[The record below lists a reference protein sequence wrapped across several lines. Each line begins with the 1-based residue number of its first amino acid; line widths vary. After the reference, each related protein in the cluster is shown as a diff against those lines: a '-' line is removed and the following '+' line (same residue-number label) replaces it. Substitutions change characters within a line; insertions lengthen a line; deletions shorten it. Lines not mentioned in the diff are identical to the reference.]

1 MSKHDDVPDVGD
13 GDDEQFDTFKI
24 NMQGVNETA
33 KAPRRSLRKMFSMRG
48 SMLSRELQDGDF
60 KFTRRTSQILTELDK
75 LDKDGDGEINAV
87 DIASYVDKKMQQK
100 TKLKYWRWAA
110 FVSFVML
117 VVALGVNMGLTY
129 AVVEM
134 SKETKFKQGVMT
146 VKDSGELVATKDV
159 VNNDELDENNWNAF
173 LEQVTPDY
181 LADVKHIQYVNDEG
195 VKHGFQ
201 VTGFD
206 LDDSRKNSTGLSTVT
221 LYGNGN
227 ETYKFEP
234 YVPVP
239 EEEEGEVDHEG
250 RHLLWHGGPRHFG
263 LLRSNWFQKAKL
275 TTKNRSG
282 PLKVSKLQ
290 SAGNA
295 NKYTVKFEADTLI
308 YQKDYLVGSKYPSSS
323 REASTFQEIKASRD
337 AFLDNSYCNRL
348 PYVNKHRKWL
358 VRFYM
363 KQCGGLPR
371 LALAALNLKMRKAKQ
386 AMYSYGEQIIDCGT
400 QKTLNEL
407 CFFKQKFTMSFNP
420 QSAAL
425 STHFDKH
432 MMAVQGRRV
441 ADVKLVNMQNAMLN
455 YVERGHEEFA
465 YASHLALAKG
475 DDKIYETYFLD
486 RKPIGLNSTEEENRP
501 YANYGLMMF
510 ALFMRSRRVAM
521 ALKAAI
527 LGNEFRA
534 GFRYGIL
541 SAMRQKLR
549 FFSIGSTFNQGDD
562 GDTYFSTY
570 PHQDNYD
577 DVYAM
582 FGVENGRELLDK
594 FCEDS
599 KPCWIGNRMTV
610 SYDEIENTPTEGYE
624 PDDLQV
630 PLFPTTGNNQRHR
643 RTLWY
648 HADGYLM
655 TLAQYT
661 LSTNEHERHECDVWD
676 PKFCNERNAGVRYH
690 FMVMNDFKLNRGCY
704 ASNNA
709 LSPSQYNLE
718 QEKNQDG
725 YKACI
730 EKRKVSTDENELLHI
745 VALPKFCWNDYDDD
759 KLGLFGQLPMYG
771 STGGR
776 CRVKCEYG
784 TSRVKMYS
792 KTNKPSNSHLGYPIC
807 EGSKI
812 SGSGDGTYCY
822 IPEVKYCRIIGL
834 DTLAKQ
840 RRGTDAGES
849 KIYQDAFDKLWG
861 AYTTYWSRDEEAWT
875 FSIAKQKGRPVLN
888 FDMVPADLRLIT
900 EVNRLLVRPKLLGTQ
915 EGLDLSKYRIWG
927 VVSARKDHGGGVWQ
941 SSVWQ
946 SSVWESG
953 SQTSELS
960 DSVNSTDGTSGDT
973 ISSTS
978 TVWQSSVWGQIWQ
991 SSVWDASGSTMS
1003 VWQSSVWQSSIW
1015 QSQMWHTGQSS
1026 VWTSGQSSIWQS
1038 AVWSTSTVWQSSI
1051 WQSSV
1056 WQSAVWQSSVW
1067 QSSVWGQS
1075 SVWQSA
1081 VWGQSSVWGQSA
1093 VWGDNSPWK
1102 KAVSCSDCGSSV
1114 WQSSVWQSSIWQS
1127 SIWQS
1132 SIWGELSSATHSNLN
1147 SDFET
1152 GADAFKTFKSTSG
1165 TKYNPTTDDDR
1176 EALTTLMQNGNC
1188 QVWQASIWQSS
1199 VWQSS
1204 VWEKTGYES
1213 RAMRVMQSAIW
1224 QSSVWEEYFWVG
1236 QVWRLTALTFKDDDE
1251 SKVQSASW
1259 KAFTVKNGEQQ
1270 CPPLHLKQVQ
1280 DPSYQYDGTLP
1291 SQTCKPDKI
1300 SLPSN
1305 LGEDVHVFIF
1315 DTGVDIFHPDL
1326 MDSVYDSSLDAS
1338 WSNVEECQGDT
1349 NDCFVISNNG
1359 HLNAVDV
1366 EEDCDVD
1373 VDCILKFG
1381 SYDLNT
1387 NDLDAAQYC
1396 ASPLVD
1402 CHGHGT
1408 HTASLAVG
1416 TVSGVAKKAILH
1428 SVRVANC
1435 KGVAETAAI
1444 VKGLQFV
1451 EKVVKQ
1457 QKWKAVVS
1465 LSLGGDKDSTMESAL
1480 TSLLSKGIPAVCAAG
1495 NTAQDSSLFSPAG
1508 LSTCITVGAADPE
1521 GYAATFSNFGKA
1533 VDVFAPGVEVVT
1545 AAAVAEVCRDGMY
1558 SGSSK
1563 PTLSRSTYPGDDIYT
1578 TATGTSFACP
1588 IVTGIVASK
1597 LSALTYTASSSSID
1611 FDGTTCTYNPSD
1623 DADVSNTD
1631 EPCSEKMHSHIT
1643 NAASTNTNLAS
1654 RTSEATATF
1663 TKSGDTGTVSVGT
1676 SSRASVLGGTTK
1688 KFAKWD
1694 PSSTA
1699 RRSLLSSDNTD
1710 DVVMDDESTSQIL
1723 QSNES
1728 ESLEVETSRRKL
1740 QGSGSLFV
1748 QNDMR
1753 FSPGGE
1759 HYIKTLGFW
1768 VSKERRKI
1776 EIIVRQNG
1784 GIAECSKI
1792 PLSLMLHR
1800 GTALYIESD
1809 NLVYAGGKY
1818 QYELNVALRKSFRE
1832 GKFHLR
1838 LYRHMSKWKRER
1850 LHWRGN
1856 AKWNQAHRCRYRAI
1870 IKLTSL

>member
-1 MSKHDDVPDVGD
+1 
-13 GDDEQFDTFKI
+13 
-24 NMQGVNETA
+24 
-33 KAPRRSLRKMFSMRG
+33 
-48 SMLSRELQDGDF
+48 
-60 KFTRRTSQILTELDK
+60 
-75 LDKDGDGEINAV
+75 
-87 DIASYVDKKMQQK
+87 
-100 TKLKYWRWAA
+100 
-110 FVSFVML
+110 
-117 VVALGVNMGLTY
+117 
-129 AVVEM
+129 
-134 SKETKFKQGVMT
+134 
-146 VKDSGELVATKDV
+146 
-159 VNNDELDENNWNAF
+159 
-173 LEQVTPDY
+173 
-181 LADVKHIQYVNDEG
+181 
-195 VKHGFQ
+195 
-201 VTGFD
+201 
-206 LDDSRKNSTGLSTVT
+206 
-221 LYGNGN
+221 
-227 ETYKFEP
+227 
-234 YVPVP
+234 
-239 EEEEGEVDHEG
+239 
-250 RHLLWHGGPRHFG
+250 
-263 LLRSNWFQKAKL
+263 
-275 TTKNRSG
+275 
-282 PLKVSKLQ
+282 
-290 SAGNA
+290 
-295 NKYTVKFEADTLI
+295 
-308 YQKDYLVGSKYPSSS
+308 
-323 REASTFQEIKASRD
+323 
-337 AFLDNSYCNRL
+337 
-348 PYVNKHRKWL
+348 
-358 VRFYM
+358 
-363 KQCGGLPR
+363 
-371 LALAALNLKMRKAKQ
+371 
-386 AMYSYGEQIIDCGT
+386 
-400 QKTLNEL
+400 
-407 CFFKQKFTMSFNP
+407 
-420 QSAAL
+420 
-425 STHFDKH
+425 
-432 MMAVQGRRV
+432 
-441 ADVKLVNMQNAMLN
+441 
-455 YVERGHEEFA
+455 
-465 YASHLALAKG
+465 
-475 DDKIYETYFLD
+475 
-486 RKPIGLNSTEEENRP
+486 
-501 YANYGLMMF
+501 
-510 ALFMRSRRVAM
+510 
-521 ALKAAI
+521 
-527 LGNEFRA
+527 
-534 GFRYGIL
+534 
-541 SAMRQKLR
+541 
-549 FFSIGSTFNQGDD
+549 
-562 GDTYFSTY
+562 
-570 PHQDNYD
+570 
-577 DVYAM
+577 
-582 FGVENGRELLDK
+582 
-594 FCEDS
+594 
-599 KPCWIGNRMTV
+599 
-610 SYDEIENTPTEGYE
+610 
-624 PDDLQV
+624 
-630 PLFPTTGNNQRHR
+630 
-643 RTLWY
+643 
-648 HADGYLM
+648 
-655 TLAQYT
+655 
-661 LSTNEHERHECDVWD
+661 
-676 PKFCNERNAGVRYH
+676 
-690 FMVMNDFKLNRGCY
+690 MNDFELKSGCY
-704 ASNNA
+704 ASNNW
-709 LSPSQYNLE
+709 LSSAKYNLG
-718 QEKNQDG
+718 QEKNQHG
-725 YKACI
+725 YKDCTRRRQTW
-730 EKRKVSTDENELLHI
+730 RKDHDETKLLHV
-745 VALPKFCWNDYDDD
+745 VALPKFCWIADPNN
-759 KLGLFGQLPMYG
+759 KLGLFGTLPMYG
-771 STGGR
+771 SPGGR
-776 CRVKCEYG
+776 CRVKCEYS
-784 TSRVKMYS
+784 TTMVKQ
-792 KTNKPSNSHLGYPIC
+792 KLPKEPHTDKFEGYHDAGQPIC
-807 EGSKI
+807 QRRPGQPS
-812 SGSGDGTYCY
+812 DYCY
-822 IPEVKYCRIIGL
+822 IPLTKYCRIIGL

-840 RRGTDAGES
+840 RRGKDKKKNEY
-849 KIYQDAFDKLWG
+849 YQDAFNKLWG
-861 AYTTYWSRDEEAWT
+861 AYTTYWGRDEQAWT
-875 FSIAKQKGRPVLN
+875 FSIALKRGRPVLN
-888 FDMVPADLRLIT
+888 FDMAPADLRLIFN
-900 EVNRLLVRPKLLGTQ
+900 VNTKLRTYYPEFRL
-915 EGLDLSKYRIWG
+915 WG
-927 VVSARKDHGGGVWQ
+927 IISARKDHGGGVWQ

-953 SQTSELS
+953 SQTSELT
-960 DSVNSTDGTSGDT
+960 DSVDSTDGTSGDT

-1056 WQSAVWQSSVW
+1056 WGQSSIWQSSIWQSSVWQSAVWQSSVW

-1081 VWGQSSVWGQSA
+1081 VWGQSSVWGKSEK
-1093 VWGDNSPWK
+1093 WDNNSPWK

-1114 WQSSVWQSSIWQS
+1114 WQSSVWQS

-1165 TKYNPTTDDDR
+1165 KKYNPTTDDDR
-1176 EALTTLMQNGNC
+1176 KALTTLMQNGNC

-1213 RAMRVMQSAIW
+1213 RAMRIMQSAIW
-1224 QSSVWEEYFWVG
+1224 QSSVWEDYFWVG

-1259 KAFTVKNGEQQ
+1259 KAFTVKKGEQQ

-1305 LGEDVHVFIF
+1305 LGENVHVFIF

-1338 WSNVEECQGDT
+1338 WSNVEECQDDAG
-1349 NDCFVISNNG
+1349 DCFVISNNG

-1381 SYDLNT
+1381 SYDMNT

-1457 QKWKAVVS
+1457 QNWKAVVS
-1465 LSLGGDKDSTMESAL
+1465 LSLGGDKDATMESAL

-1495 NTAQDSSLFSPAG
+1495 NTAQDSSHFSPAG

-1521 GYAATFSNFGKA
+1521 GYAATFSNYGSA

-1623 DADVSNTD
+1623 AAEVSDTD
-1631 EPCSEKMHSHIT
+1631 KPCSEKMHSHIT
-1643 NAASTNTNLAS
+1643 NAASTKTSLAT
-1654 RTSEATATF
+1654 RTSEAKATF
-1663 TKSGDTGTVSVGT
+1663 TKSGDKSTVSVGT

-1740 QGSGSLFV
+1740 QLTIH
-1748 QNDMR
+1748 NDLR
-1753 FSPGGE
+1753 FSSGAE
-1759 HYIKTLGFW
+1759 HYIRSVGFN
-1768 VSKERRKI
+1768 VPADKRKI
-1776 EIIVRQNG
+1776 EITVRQNG

-1800 GTALYIESD
+1800 GKGLYIESD

-1818 QYELNVALRKSFRE
+1818 QYELNVAVRKSSKP

-1850 LHWRGN
+1850 LHWRGGQ
-1856 AKWNQAHRCRYRAI
+1856 KWRQAHECRYRAI
-1870 IKLTSL
+1870 IKVSSL